1 MAEREKGR
9 ECIERGRAVILE
21 IYGEEHAVMQKYY
34 SFISLQESIEDK
46 TEALKFIGT
55 KQLEHMQ
62 KVNQKSSG
70 DETKK
75 SEESI
80 FLLEAYYDS
89 ISILSETEKS
99 CRNAIKDYIE

>member
-9 ECIERGRAVILE
+9 ESIERGRAVILE
-21 IYGEEHAVMQKYY
+21 MYGEDHAVMQKYY

-46 TEALKFIGT
+46 TEALKFIGM

-99 CRNAIKDYIE
+99 CRNAIKDYI